1 MKCMKLFPS
10 LMSSSG
16 AEPATVTRAS
26 KAMGAYVSELYSE
39 KPNLLI
45 LNTSRRLSE
54 NSSNLPL

>member
-39 KPNLLI
+39 KPNLK
-45 LNTSRRLSE
+45 NTSRCLSE